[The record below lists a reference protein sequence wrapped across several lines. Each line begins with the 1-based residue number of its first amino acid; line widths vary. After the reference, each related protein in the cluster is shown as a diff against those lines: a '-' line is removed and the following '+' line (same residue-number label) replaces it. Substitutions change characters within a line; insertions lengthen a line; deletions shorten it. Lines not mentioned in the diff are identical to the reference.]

1 MNTAARTVSIP
12 FSWGPTTAFSLSF
25 SFITRHSFFGAHDQ
39 TNIFFAGYVTCIG
52 LFQAC
57 ADGFATQLQEWFFGG
72 LLVEG
77 LRLRLVFGN
86 AACGMAA
93 LFTRKYL
100 CLQNFCNRGLSVLA
114 GVFFS
119 MAAIAAIAPTQT
131 VARISTYLMALGVL
145 PGLFSSIG
153 PLRQGYR
160 PALYFLLA
168 WSAVVL
174 AVILN
179 TLRTAGVLSPAIA
192 WPSVLHLGTVVQ
204 GLFLSV
210 GLVARVAQLQQE
222 KEAAQAEAE
231 RRTVEVSLSE
241 AFNRQLKQAN
251 EELNQAL
258 LAREEARREAEQRR
272 AEAEAANARLME
284 LDRIKSEFTAMLV
297 HDLRSPLAAV
307 KGTLE
312 LIEEVLPDTDPDLHE
327 LVRASQGNVQ
337 RTLDLITDLLE
348 LARAES
354 QSLSLD
360 LQLLDLAPLLQQC
373 IENARLG
380 APHPLTFVRDLP
392 PNLPAVAG
400 DSRKLERVFMNL
412 LTNAAKFTPPD
423 GRITVTAREVVG
435 EGVEAGLSF
444 VEVSITDTGKGIPA
458 AELPFLFDPYRQ
470 GGQGKKHVGFGLGL
484 AIVKRIV
491 AAHDGNVTVKSQVGV
506 GSTFT
511 VTLPCWASKVGQT
524 SLAAPELAGTGDS
537 GEAVFT

>member
-1 MNTAARTVSIP
+1 
-12 FSWGPTTAFSLSF
+12 
-25 SFITRHSFFGAHDQ
+25 
-39 TNIFFAGYVTCIG
+39 
-52 LFQAC
+52 
-57 ADGFATQLQEWFFGG
+57 
-72 LLVEG
+72 
-77 LRLRLVFGN
+77 
-86 AACGMAA
+86 MAA